1 VWETENMVRKALRE
15 RMLTVPE
22 VKKVLD
28 MIGEEKLDQFQR
40 RSLDY
45 ASKFS
50 KVAEDDAETLV
61 KTLIEQY
68 GLDEEEAIQIVNC
81 MPKSIEEIR
90 VFLGGG
96 RKIIETSKLQG
107 ILSFLDEHRK

>member
-1 VWETENMVRKALRE
+1 MPRRALRE

-22 VKKVLD
+22 VKKALEL
-28 MIGEEKLDQFQR
+28 IGEEKLDQFQR

-45 ASKFS
+45 ASKFA
-50 KVAEDDAETLV
+50 KVDDEKSEVIVDTLRD
-61 KTLIEQY
+61 KF

-81 MPKSIEEIR
+81 MPESVEEIR

-96 RKIIETSKLQG
+96 RKIIETSKLQE
-107 ILSFLDEHRK
+107 ILSLLDEHRK

>member
-1 VWETENMVRKALRE
+1 MPPKAQRE
-15 RMLTVPE
+15 HMLTVPE
-22 VKKVLD
+22 VKKALEL
-28 MIGEEKLDQFQR
+28 IGEDKLDQFQR

-45 ASKFS
+45 ASKFA
-50 KVAEDDAETLV
+50 KVGDAKAETIV
-61 KTLIEQY
+61 DTLRTKF

-81 MPKSIEEIR
+81 MPESIEEIR

-96 RKIIETSKLQG
+96 RKIIETSKLQE

>member
-1 VWETENMVRKALRE
+1 MPPKAQRE
-15 RMLTVPE
+15 HMLTVPE
-22 VKKVLD
+22 VKKALEL
-28 MIGEEKLDQFQR
+28 IGEDKLDQFQR

-45 ASKFS
+45 ASKFA
-50 KVAEDDAETLV
+50 KVDDAKAETIVDTL
-61 KTLIEQY
+61 KTKF

-81 MPKSIEEIR
+81 MPESIEEIR

-96 RKIIETSKLQG
+96 RKIIETSKLQE

>member
-1 VWETENMVRKALRE
+1 
-15 RMLTVPE
+15 MLTVPE
-22 VKKVLD
+22 VKKALEL
-28 MIGEEKLDQFQR
+28 IGEEKLDQFQR

-45 ASKFS
+45 ASKFA
-50 KVAEDDAETLV
+50 KVEDEKAEVIVDTL
-61 KTLIEQY
+61 KDTF

-81 MPKSIEEIR
+81 MPESIEEIR

-96 RKIIETSKLQG
+96 RKIIETSKLQE

>member
-1 VWETENMVRKALRE
+1 MAKKPIRE
-15 RMLTVPE
+15 RSLTLPE
-22 VKKVLD
+22 VKKLLD
-28 MIGEEKLDQFQR
+28 SIGEENLDQFQR

-45 ASKFS
+45 ASKFA
-50 KVAEDDAETLV
+50 KVDDAKAETIVDTL
-61 KTLIEQY
+61 KTKF

-81 MPKSIEEIR
+81 MPESVEEIR

-96 RKIIETSKLQG
+96 RRIIETSKLQE

>member
-1 VWETENMVRKALRE
+1 MVRKALRQHA
-15 RMLTVPE
+15 LTIPE
-22 VKKVLD
+22 VKKVLE

-45 ASKFS
+45 ASKFA
-50 KVAEDDAETLV
+50 KAKEEEAEMMV

-68 GLDEEEAIQIVNC
+68 GLDEDEAIQIVNC
-81 MPKSIEEIR
+81 MPQSVEEIR